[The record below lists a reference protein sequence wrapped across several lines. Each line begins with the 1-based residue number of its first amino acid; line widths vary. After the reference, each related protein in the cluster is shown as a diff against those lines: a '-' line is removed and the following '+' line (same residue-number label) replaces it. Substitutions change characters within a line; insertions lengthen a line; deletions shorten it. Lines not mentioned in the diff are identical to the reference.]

1 MIEAYLRQSA
11 LDHLGISGGLAGQT
25 NEDTAGAE
33 VRLAEKLLPA
43 AVNLRGDLSDPAF
56 AEAVTSVLGVAPPA
70 EPNTA
75 AGSNSLALLWLG
87 PDEWIAIQHDA
98 PPEAEQRLAAKLREA
113 LGDLHA
119 AVTEIGEQYACIHIA
134 GAKAREVIVKGSPLD
149 LHPRVFGRPSHETGG
164 RCAQTHLAKTAVIL
178 HQVDEEPAF
187 DLYTRRSF
195 SDYLWR
201 WLADAGREYG
211 LVVTT
216 A

>member
-1 MIEAYLRQSA
+1 MTEAYLRQSA
-11 LDHLGISGGLAGQT
+11 LDHLGLAGLAKADAAAT
-25 NEDTAGAE
+25 E

-43 AVNLRGDLSDPAF
+43 AVNLRGDREEPAF
-56 AEAVTSVLGVAPPA
+56 VAAVQSVLGVEPPV

-75 AGSNSLALLWLG
+75 ANGDGLALLWLG
-87 PDEWIAIQHDA
+87 PDEWIAIQHSA
-98 PPEAEQRLAAKLREA
+98 TPEAEWRLAARLREA
-113 LGDLHA
+113 LGELHA

-134 GAKAREVIVKGSPLD
+134 GAKAREVIAKGCPLD
-149 LHPRVFGRPSHETGG
+149 LHPRVFGGSGH
-164 RCAQTHLAKTAVIL
+164 CAQTHLAKTTVIL
-178 HQVDEEPAF
+178 HQVSADEDAGPAF
-187 DLYTRRSF
+187 DIYTRRSF